1 MPTIRNHI
9 STQQEPWVNTTPRHQ
24 DTQPT
29 SICKVLHTADEL
41 IVGKR
46 AEGAHFTGSNLENH
60 PQYGDKLVY
69 DQPSGNNLYLS
80 GKPGDPVR
88 YVLPIDPK
96 THEGGWGF
104 NVNRDYL
111 LPLQPRILSLTN
123 NEWKQNP
130 SW

>member
-1 MPTIRNHI
+1 M
-9 STQQEPWVNTTPRHQ
+9 
-24 DTQPT
+24 
-29 SICKVLHTADEL
+29 LHTADEL

-104 NVNRDYL
+104 NVTRDYL